1 MGRVFFNTRLNFQK
15 IDQIASYQCLASDS
29 GKTFLVH
36 PVNSGAT
43 AITLPTLA
51 DAGEGWYCSIV
62 ITEDTDG
69 TVGGMNGIVNIDFG
83 SGNDVVG
90 MMVSQTDVA
99 GDYAVN
105 NDDFINFT
113 AAASPGDKVDIFTDG
128 NRWYA
133 HGMAVDAT
141 PGTGDVLFNTAAAS

>member
-1 MGRVFFNTRLNFQK
+1 MGRVFFNTRMNFHK
-15 IDQIASYQCLASDS
+15 ITADYTVLPQDS

-36 PVNSGAT
+36 PTAT
-43 AITLPTLA
+43 TALTLPTLST
-51 DAGEGWYCSIV
+51 DIEGWFCKIV

-69 TVGGMNGIVNIDFG
+69 SDGGMGQIVNVDFG

-90 MMVSQTDVA
+90 MIVPADNVA

-105 NDDFINFT
+105 GDDFINFT
-113 AAASPGDKVDIFTDG
+113 AAASPGDMVDIFTDG
-128 NRWYA
+128 VRWYV
-133 HGMAVDAT
+133 HGMAKDST

>member
-1 MGRVFFNTRLNFQK
+1 MGRVFFNTRLNFHK
-15 IDQIASYQCLASDS
+15 ITADYQALASDT
-29 GKTFLVH
+29 GKCFLVH
-36 PVNSGAT
+36 PTATT

-51 DAGEGWYCSIV
+51 DAGEGWYCKIV

-69 TVGGMNGIVNIDFG
+69 SDGGMGQIVNVDFG

-90 MMVSQTDVA
+90 MIVAADNVA

-113 AAASPGDKVDIFTDG
+113 AAASPGDMVDIFTDG
-128 NRWYA
+128 NRWYV
-133 HGMAVDAT
+133 HGMAKDST

>member
-1 MGRVFFNTRLNFQK
+1 MGIVFFNTRANIHTLT
-15 IDQIASYQCLASDS
+15 AATYQCLASDT

-36 PVNSGAT
+36 PTATT
-43 AITLPTLA
+43 AITLPTLSTNI
-51 DAGEGWYCSIV
+51 EGWYCKIV

-69 TVGGMNGIVNIDFG
+69 SDGGMGQIVNVDFG

-90 MMVSQTDVA
+90 MIVAADNVA

-113 AAASPGDKVDIFTDG
+113 AAASPGDMVDIFTDG
-128 NRWYA
+128 NRWYC
-133 HGMAVDAT
+133 HGMV
-141 PGTGDVLFNTAAAS
+141 AAAGSDSLFHTDAAS

>member
-1 MGRVFFNTRLNFQK
+1 MGRVFFNTRMNFHK
-15 IDQIASYQCLASDS
+15 ITADYTVLPQDS

-36 PVNSGAT
+36 PTAT
-43 AITLPTLA
+43 TALTLPTLST
-51 DAGEGWYCSIV
+51 DIEGWFCKIV

-69 TVGGMNGIVNIDFG
+69 SDGGMGQIVNVDFG

-90 MMVSQTDVA
+90 MIATMADAA

-113 AAASPGDKVDIFTDG
+113 AAASPGNMVDIFTDG
-128 NRWYA
+128 VRWYV
-133 HGMAVDAT
+133 HGMAKAT
-141 PGTGDVLFNTAAAS
+141 GSDTLFNTAAAS